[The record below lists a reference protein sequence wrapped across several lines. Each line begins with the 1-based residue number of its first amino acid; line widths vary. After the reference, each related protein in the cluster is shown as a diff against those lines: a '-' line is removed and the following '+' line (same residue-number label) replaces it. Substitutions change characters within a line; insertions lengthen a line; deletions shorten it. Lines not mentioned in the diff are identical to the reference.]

1 LRVLLIRAG
10 ALGDTLMLM
19 PAIIH
24 LRKKAEIILAGRY
37 PGIDYLRSYVDG
49 CIDLESSGWHGLF
62 IEWSGQHFPSMPI
75 PDHVVSFLSDQEG
88 NVLKN
93 LKAWFP
99 SASISIFPVF
109 PPEENKI
116 HIALYMAQSIKAAG
130 IPIDP
135 GRCIEDSLKMPL
147 MTDRYSFP
155 RNGGTVLHPGSG
167 SRDKNYPPELWLE
180 IIKRLKDRCPDRSKR
195 IIILLGPAE
204 EGILLF
210 FREAVNQMD
219 AGLVYCPERDALID
233 LLGQASLY
241 IGHDSGVTHMAAMM
255 GVPVIA
261 IFRKSPPEQWRPL
274 GPAVKIIR
282 DEKGSLDLIENIFLF
297 LCQGG

>member
-19 PAIIH
+19 PVISH

-37 PGIDYLRSYVDG
+37 PGIDYIRPYVDG
-49 CIDLESSGWHGLF
+49 CIDIESSGWHGLF
-62 IEWSGQHFPSMPI
+62 MEGSGQHIPSMPAV
-75 PDHVVSFLSDQEG
+75 DHVAAFISDPEG

-93 LKAWFP
+93 LKAWLP
-99 SASISIFPVF
+99 SASINIFPVF
-109 PPEENKI
+109 PPEDNKI

-130 IPIDP
+130 ISIDP

-147 MTDRYSFP
+147 MADRHSFP
-155 RNGGTVLHPGSG
+155 RNGGIVLHPGSG
-167 SRDKNYPPELWLE
+167 SRDKNYPPELWPE
-180 IIKRLKDRCPDRSKR
+180 IINRLKDRYPDGSKR
-195 IIILLGPAE
+195 IIMLLGPAE
-204 EGILLF
+204 EGMLSF
-210 FREAVNQMD
+210 FREAINQTD
-219 AGLVYCPERDALID
+219 AGLIYCPGRDALID

-241 IGHDSGVTHMAAMM
+241 IGHDSGVTHLAAMM

-261 IFRKSPPEQWRPL
+261 IFRKSSPEQWKPL

-282 DEKGSLDLIENIFLF
+282 DVKEACKFL
-297 LCQGG
+297 Q